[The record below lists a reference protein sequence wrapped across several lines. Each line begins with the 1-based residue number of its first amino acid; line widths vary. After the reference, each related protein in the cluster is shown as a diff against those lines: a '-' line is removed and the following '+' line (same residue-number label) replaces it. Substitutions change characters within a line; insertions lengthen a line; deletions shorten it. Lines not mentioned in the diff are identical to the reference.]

1 MPAET
6 YGQPPITALAFAP
19 DGTEVVCGSQLGIEV
34 RSWPS
39 LQVTRQ
45 IDTNL
50 GHVHDVA
57 FSPGGDLLLA
67 AGGAPSEQGRVE
79 VFSWPGGELLYDA
92 VDHEDIVY
100 AVSWAADGS
109 EFATAAGDE
118 VVALWSA
125 EAERRR
131 TLSGHS
137 RRVLAVAYL
146 AKAELLVSAGV
157 DQSLRVWDRSTG
169 ELVRTLDNHTDVVR
183 DLAVRPGDHALAM
196 IASAGADRT
205 LRFWQPEIGRLV
217 RFARLPGE
225 PLAIAWTGGGERL
238 VVACTDGHMRVIDP
252 DTLEIV
258 LDQLA
263 VEGWAYEVAVAPD
276 GRAAAVAGSGGQ
288 IRRLELDS
296 W

>member
-1 MPAET
+1 
-6 YGQPPITALAFAP
+6 
-19 DGTEVVCGSQLGIEV
+19 
-34 RSWPS
+34 
-39 LQVTRQ
+39 
-45 IDTNL
+45 
-50 GHVHDVA
+50 
-57 FSPGGDLLLA
+57 
-67 AGGAPSEQGRVE
+67 
-79 VFSWPGGELLYDA
+79 
-92 VDHEDIVY
+92 
-100 AVSWAADGS
+100 
-109 EFATAAGDE
+109 
-118 VVALWSA
+118 
-125 EAERRR
+125 
-131 TLSGHS
+131 
-137 RRVLAVAYL
+137 
-146 AKAELLVSAGV
+146 
-157 DQSLRVWDRSTG
+157 
-169 ELVRTLDNHTDVVR
+169 VRTLDNHTDVVR